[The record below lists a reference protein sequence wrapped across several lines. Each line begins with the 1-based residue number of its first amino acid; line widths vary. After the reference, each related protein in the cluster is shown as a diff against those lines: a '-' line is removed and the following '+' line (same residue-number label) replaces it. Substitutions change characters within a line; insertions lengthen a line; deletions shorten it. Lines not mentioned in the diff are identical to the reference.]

1 MGKDNPDVLA
11 RALAALRAL
20 RDNVAQL
27 SVVDEVYVTEY
38 HDTLDMLE
46 GIGID
51 TAQFR
56 VPASQVQFDLLGM
69 AKFVPKYLLLTK
81 LDTVL
86 NYFQI
91 ITPEKPKKIGFSPPS
106 KQ

>member
-1 MGKDNPDVLA
+1 MGKDDPDVIA

-27 SVVDEVYVTEY
+27 GTVGEVYVTEY

-56 VPASQVQFDLLGM
+56 VPASQVQFYPIGT
-69 AKFVPKYLLLTK
+69 AKFVPKHLLLTK

-91 ITPEKPKKIGFSPPS
+91 IASEKPKKIGFSSPS